1 MHFFKFLHIH
11 GIWLCAGIGHVYK
24 PVGRTHLDLDGE
36 GVDEVLWD
44 AVGVPSS
51 VHAHRDELTLSAGNT
66 TASVSLSLKCFKKIN
81 INYISG
87 REKPDE
93 SV

>member
-1 MHFFKFLHIH
+1 MHFFTFLHITR
-11 GIWLCAGIGHVYK
+11 IWLCAGIRHVYR

-44 AVGVPSS
+44 AVGVSGS

-66 TASVSLSLKCFKKIN
+66 TASVSLSVTRFKKIN
-81 INYISG
+81 INY
-87 REKPDE
+87 RLKE
-93 SV
+93 SK